1 MIELECCIH
10 WLSVVINGEYHEG
23 FAIYDL
29 FFKNLFG
36 DLQNMDH
43 GGRGFQEIWMSLLG
57 FKLYIKPY
65 REGTEYYHFEIPG
78 QACELIH
85 WEVFRA
91 FDDMLK
97 NTYHDAYHYTRLDIA
112 FDHAPFTPQDVEDAI
127 SSENVRSLAKRETMT
142 VNKIPFGKR
151 DNGELGT
158 HTVNFGSR
166 QSERMIRV
174 YNRRGFTRLEM
185 ETKDKRADLIAKD
198 IFKESDISLWFPVAM
213 SHLRD
218 YVDFKTPWWDKFT
231 NGIGR
236 AKAIVTTPREITIE
250 KETAWLER
258 QIAVPL
264 SIVHDVRRDGFVE
277 KLLTRGRK
285 KRTQTNKYDILF
297 GKFGTQWNEVK
308 KKKELEEKKD
318 DSG

>member
-1 MIELECCIH
+1 
-10 WLSVVINGEYHEG
+10 
-23 FAIYDL
+23 
-29 FFKNLFG
+29 
-36 DLQNMDH
+36 
-43 GGRGFQEIWMSLLG
+43 
-57 FKLYIKPY
+57 
-65 REGTEYYHFEIPG
+65 
-78 QACELIH
+78 
-85 WEVFRA
+85 
-91 FDDMLK
+91 
-97 NTYHDAYHYTRLDIA
+97 
-112 FDHAPFTPQDVEDAI
+112 
-127 SSENVRSLAKRETMT
+127 
-142 VNKIPFGKR
+142 
-151 DNGELGT
+151 
-158 HTVNFGSR
+158 
-166 QSERMIRV
+166 
-174 YNRRGFTRLEM
+174 
-185 ETKDKRADLIAKD
+185 KDKRADLIAKD